1 MALIIVGVIL
11 ILGGLGAGIYG
22 IVYLTNPIYQFA
34 AALGGSNPAL
44 IYAIVGGV
52 ALIVGIVL
60 TIVGVKKKKQG

>member
-22 IVYLTNPIYQFA
+22 VVMLTNPLYQLA
-34 AALGGSNPAL
+34 AALGGSNPGL

-52 ALIVGIVL
+52 ALVVGIVL
-60 TIVGVKKKKQG
+60 AIVGAKKKKNG